1 MKIIIVGAG
10 EVGFNIAQ
18 RLSEENHDVVVID
31 KDQNKINHIQTV
43 IDVQAIVGSGT
54 SPSILTEAGIRET
67 DIIVAATDSD
77 EANLIACFY
86 AQYLTDYITKIARV
100 RNPDYMEHTEIFKQD
115 FLNIDLIIN
124 PQSEMVNSMLKLM
137 EVPEASEVIDFV
149 DGRIK
154 LIGITIKEDS
164 HLVGR
169 KLSSFQDFEHAL
181 LVGVIVRGEEVIIPS
196 GQDTIQSKDLLY
208 CVTHRDEISTLFGLL
223 NVREGG
229 GLHRIVIVGGGTT
242 GLALAMSLDKT
253 NINTKI
259 IEKDSQRCLELAEK
273 LAKVIVLNG
282 DGTDRDFL
290 TEENIADVDVMVV
303 ITGDEENNVLISLLG
318 KALGAKKTV
327 TRIGKL
333 SYIPLVSAIGID
345 TVVSPRL
352 SAIRAILQFIRKGKV
367 VCVAPLKAEAAEA
380 IEFEALETSD
390 IVNTPLSKVKFPKE
404 AIVGAI
410 VRGEEIIIPR
420 GHNMIK
426 PHDHLIIFA
435 LKGAIPKL
443 EKLFTV
449 KLEYF

>member
-1 MKIIIVGAG
+1 MKIIIIGAG

-31 KDQNKINHIQTV
+31 KDQNKINHLQTV

-54 SPSILTEAGIRET
+54 SPSILQEAGIKES

-86 AQYLTDYITKIARV
+86 AQHLTDYITKIARV
-100 RNPDYMEHTEIFKQD
+100 RNPDYMEQSDVFKSD
-115 FLNIDLIIN
+115 VLNIDLIIN
-124 PQSEMVNSMLKLM
+124 PQSEMVSSMLKLI
-137 EVPEASEVIDFV
+137 EVPEASEVLDFV
-149 DGRIK
+149 NGKVK
-154 LIGITIKEDS
+154 LIGVTIKEDS
-164 HLVGR
+164 PLVGR
-169 KLSSFQDFEHAL
+169 KLSSFQDVEQVL
-181 LVGVIVRGEEVIIPS
+181 LVGVIIRGEEVIIPS
-196 GQDTIQSKDLLY
+196 GKDIIRPNDLLY
-208 CVTHRDEISTLFGLL
+208 CVTRKEEISTIFRLL
-223 NVREGG
+223 NVRES
-229 GLHRIVIVGGGTT
+229 GLGRVVIVGGGTT
-242 GLALAMSLDKT
+242 GLALATSLDKT

-273 LAKVIVLNG
+273 LEKVVVLNG

-290 TEENIADVDVMVV
+290 LEENIADVDLMVV
-303 ITGDEENNVLISLLG
+303 ITADEETNVLISLLG

-352 SAIRAILQFIRKGKV
+352 SAIRAILQYIRKGKV
-367 VCVAPLKAEAAEA
+367 VCVAPLKGEAAEV

-390 IVNTPLSKVKFPKE
+390 IVNTPLSEVKFPKE

-410 VRGEEIIIPR
+410 VRDEEIIIPR

>member
-31 KDQNKINHIQTV
+31 KDQNKINHLQTV

-54 SPSILTEAGIRET
+54 SPSILQEAGIKES

-77 EANLIACFY
+77 EANLVACFY
-86 AQYLTDYITKIARV
+86 AQHLTDYITKIARV
-100 RNPDYMEHTEIFKQD
+100 RNPDYMEHSDMFKTD

-124 PQSEMVNSMLKLM
+124 PQSEMVSSMLKLM
-137 EVPEASEVIDFV
+137 EVPEASEVLDFV
-149 DGRIK
+149 NGKVK
-154 LIGITIKEDS
+154 LIGVTIKEDS
-164 HLVGR
+164 PLVGR
-169 KLSSFQDFEHAL
+169 KLSSFQDVEEVL
-181 LVGVIVRGEEVIIPS
+181 LVGVIIRGEEVIIPT
-196 GQDTIQSKDLLY
+196 GQDVIQPNDLLY
-208 CVTHRDEISTLFGLL
+208 CVTRKEEISTIFRLL
-223 NVREGG
+223 NVREGELG
-229 GLHRIVIVGGGTT
+229 RVVIVGGGTT
-242 GLALAMSLDKT
+242 GLALATSLDKT

-259 IEKDSQRCLELAEK
+259 IEKDSQRCLELADKLEK
-273 LAKVIVLNG
+273 VVVLNG

-290 TEENIADVDVMVV
+290 LEENAADVDLMVV
-303 ITGDEENNVLISLLG
+303 ITGEEETNVLISLLG

-327 TRIGKL
+327 TRIGKF
-333 SYIPLVSAIGID
+333 SYLPLVSAIGID

-352 SAIRAILQFIRKGKV
+352 SAIRAILQYIRKGKV
-367 VCVAPLKAEAAEA
+367 VCVAPLKGEAAEA

-390 IVNTPLSKVKFPKE
+390 IVNTPLSEIKFPKE

>member
-1 MKIIIVGAG
+1 MKIIIIGAG

-18 RLSEENHDVVVID
+18 RLSEENHDVVVIE
-31 KDQNKINHIQTV
+31 KDPNKIRHIQNV
-43 IDVQAIVGSGT
+43 IDVQAILGSGT
-54 SPSILTEAGIRET
+54 NPSILNEAGIKES

-77 EANLIACFY
+77 EVNIIACFY

-100 RNPDYMEHTEIFKQD
+100 RNPDYMEHREIFDQD

-124 PQSEMVNSMLKLM
+124 PESEMVASMLRLT
-137 EVPEASEVIDFV
+137 EVPAASEVIDFV

-154 LIGITIKEDS
+154 LIGITIKDDS
-164 HLVGR
+164 PLVGR
-169 KLSSFQDFEHAL
+169 KLSSFTDLEHIIL
-181 LVGVIVRGEEVIIPS
+181 IGVIVRGEEVIIPK
-196 GQDTIQSKDLLY
+196 GQDTIQPNDLIY
-208 CVTHRDEISTLFGLL
+208 CVTRREEVPNIFRLL
-223 NVREGG
+223 NLREE
-229 GLHRIVIVGGGTT
+229 GLSRLMIVGGGET
-242 GLALAMSLDKT
+242 GLALATSLDKT
-253 NINTKI
+253 AINTKI
-259 IEKDSQRCLELAEK
+259 IERDGQRCLELAEK
-273 LAKVIVLNG
+273 LKNVVVLNG
-282 DGTDRDFL
+282 DGTDREL
-290 TEENIADVDVMVV
+290 LMEENVADVDIMVV

-352 SAIRAILQFIRKGKV
+352 SAIRAILQHIRKGKV
-367 VCVAPLKAEAAEA
+367 ICVAPLKGEGAEV

-390 IVNTPLSKVKFPKE
+390 IVNTPLSKVRFPKE
-404 AIVGAI
+404 ALVGAI
-410 VRGEEIIIPR
+410 VRGEEVIIPR

-426 PHDHLIIFA
+426 PHDHLVIFA

>member
-1 MKIIIVGAG
+1 MKIIIIGAG

-31 KDQNKINHIQTV
+31 KDQNKINHLQTV

-54 SPSILTEAGIRET
+54 SPSILQEGGIKES

-86 AQYLTDYITKIARV
+86 AQHLTEYITKIARV
-100 RNPDYMEHTEIFKQD
+100 RNPDYMEQSDVFKTD
-115 FLNIDLIIN
+115 ALNIDLIIN
-124 PQSEMVNSMLKLM
+124 PQSEMVSSMLKLM
-137 EVPEASEVIDFV
+137 EVPEASEVLDFV
-149 DGRIK
+149 NGKVK
-154 LIGITIKEDS
+154 LIGVTVREDS
-164 HLVGR
+164 PLVGR
-169 KLSSFQDFEHAL
+169 KLASFQDVEEVL
-181 LVGVIVRGEEVIIPS
+181 LIGVIIRGEEVIIPS
-196 GQDTIQSKDLLY
+196 GKDVIQTNDLLY
-208 CVTHRDEISTLFGLL
+208 CVTRKEEISTIFRLL
-223 NVREGG
+223 DVRES
-229 GLHRIVIVGGGTT
+229 GLGRIVIVGGGTT
-242 GLALAMSLDKT
+242 GLALATSLDKT

-259 IEKDSQRCLELAEK
+259 IERDSQRCLELAEK
-273 LAKVIVLNG
+273 LEKVVVLNG

-290 TEENIADVDVMVV
+290 LEENIADVDLMVV
-303 ITGDEENNVLISLLG
+303 ITGDEETNVLISLLG

-352 SAIRAILQFIRKGKV
+352 SAIRAILQYIRKGKV
-367 VCVAPLKAEAAEA
+367 VCVAPLKGETAEV

-390 IVNTPLSKVKFPKE
+390 IVNTPLSEVKFPKE
-404 AIVGAI
+404 SIVGAI
-410 VRGEEIIIPR
+410 VRDEEIIIPR
-420 GHNMIK
+420 GHNVIK

>member
-31 KDQNKINHIQTV
+31 KDQSKINHIQTV

-54 SPSILTEAGIRET
+54 SPSVLTEAGIRET

-77 EANLIACFY
+77 EANLIACLY

-124 PQSEMVNSMLKLM
+124 PQSEMVNSMLKLI

-164 HLVGR
+164 PLVGR

-181 LVGVIVRGEEVIIPS
+181 LIGVIVRGEEVIIPS
-196 GQDTIQSKDLLY
+196 GQDTIQPKDLVY
-208 CVTHRDEISTLFGLL
+208 CVTRRDEISTLFGLL
-223 NVREGG
+223 NVREE

-259 IEKDSQRCLELAEK
+259 IEKDSERCLELAEK
-273 LAKVIVLNG
+273 LEKVVVLNG

-303 ITGDEENNVLISLLG
+303 ITGDEGNNVLISLLG

-327 TRIGKL
+327 TRIEKL

-367 VCVAPLKAEAAEA
+367 VCVAPLKAEVAEV

-390 IVNTPLSKVKFPKE
+390 IVNTPLAEVKFPKE

>member
-1 MKIIIVGAG
+1 MKIIIIGAG
-10 EVGFNIAQ
+10 DVGFNIAQ
-18 RLSEENHDVVVID
+18 RLSEESHDVVMIE
-31 KDQNKINHIQTV
+31 KDPVKIRHIQNV
-43 IDVQAIVGSGT
+43 IDVQAILGSGT
-54 SPSILTEAGIRET
+54 NPTILKEAGINDS
-67 DIIVAATDSD
+67 DIIVAATDND

-86 AQYLTDYITKIARV
+86 AQHLTDYITKIARV
-100 RNPDYMEHTEIFKQD
+100 RNPDYMAHREIFNQD

-124 PQSEMVNSMLKLM
+124 PQSEMVNSMLKLTEM
-137 EVPEASEVIDFV
+137 PVASEIIDFV
-149 DGRIK
+149 EGRVK

-164 HLVGR
+164 PLVGR
-169 KLSSFQDFEHAL
+169 KLSSFSEYDHMIL
-181 LVGVIVRGEEVIIPS
+181 IGVIIRGERVIVPR
-196 GQDTIQSKDLLY
+196 GHDTIQANDLIY
-208 CVTHRDEISTLFGLL
+208 CVTQKDDIPNIFQLMNRREEGLSR
-223 NVREGG
+223 VM
-229 GLHRIVIVGGGTT
+229 IVGGGET
-242 GLALAMSLDKT
+242 GLALAESLDRT

-259 IEKDSQRCLELAEK
+259 IEKDGQRCLELAET
-273 LAKVIVLNG
+273 LEKVVVLNG
-282 DGTDRDFL
+282 DATDRDFL
-290 TEENIADVDVMVV
+290 LEENVSDVDIMVV
-303 ITGDEENNVLISLLG
+303 LTGDEENNVLISLLG

-327 TRIGKL
+327 TKIGKL

-367 VCVAPLKAEAAEA
+367 VSVAPLKGEGAEV

-390 IVNTPLSKVKFPKE
+390 VVNTPLSELKFPKE

-410 VRGEEIIIPR
+410 VRDNEIIIPR

-435 LKGAIPKL
+435 MKGAIPKL

>member
-10 EVGFNIAQ
+10 EVGFTIAQ
-18 RLSEENHDVVVID
+18 RLSEENHDVVVIEM
-31 KDQNKINHIQTV
+31 DQNKVRQIQSV
-43 IDVQAIVGSGT
+43 IDVQAILGSGT
-54 SPSILTEAGIRET
+54 SPSVLQEAGIKES

-86 AQYLTDYITKIARV
+86 AQHLTDYITKIARIK
-100 RNPDYMEHTEIFKQD
+100 NPEYMKHKEIFRQD

-124 PQSEMVNSMLKLM
+124 PKSEMVASMLRLM
-137 EVPEASEVIDFV
+137 EVPWACEVIDFV

-154 LIGITIKEDS
+154 LIGITIEDNS
-164 HLVGR
+164 PVLGR
-169 KLSSFQDFEHAL
+169 TLSSLNDYQHAI
-181 LVGVIVRGEEVIIPS
+181 LVGVIVRGEKVMIPG
-196 GQDTIQSKDLLY
+196 GQDTIQPNDLIY
-208 CVTHRDEISTLFGLL
+208 CVARREETPHIFRLL
-223 NVREGG
+223 NLREE
-229 GLHRIVIVGGGTT
+229 GLSRVIIVGGGET
-242 GLALAMSLDKT
+242 GLDLATSLETT

-259 IEKDSQRCLELAEK
+259 IEKDGQRCLELAEK
-273 LAKVIVLNG
+273 LEKVVVLNG
-282 DGTDRDFL
+282 DGTDREFL
-290 TEENIADVDVMVV
+290 MEENVADVDIMVV
-303 ITGDEENNVLISLLG
+303 LTGDEESNVLISLLG

-333 SYIPLVSAIGID
+333 GYIPLVSAIGID

-352 SAIRAILQFIRKGKV
+352 SAIRTILQYIRKGKV
-367 VCVAPLKAEAAEA
+367 ISEAPLKGEGAEV
-380 IEFEALETSD
+380 IEVEALETSD
-390 IVNTPLSKVKFPKE
+390 IVNIPLSKVKFPKE

>member
-1 MKIIIVGAG
+1 MKIIIIGAG

-31 KDQNKINHIQTV
+31 KDQNKINHLQTV

-54 SPSILTEAGIRET
+54 SPSILQEVGIKES

-86 AQYLTDYITKIARV
+86 AQHLTDYITKIARV
-100 RNPDYMEHTEIFKQD
+100 RNPDYMEQSDVFKTD
-115 FLNIDLIIN
+115 ALNIDLIIN
-124 PQSEMVNSMLKLM
+124 PQSEMVGSMLKLM
-137 EVPEASEVIDFV
+137 EVPEASEVLDFV
-149 DGRIK
+149 NGKVK
-154 LIGITIKEDS
+154 LIGVTVKEDS
-164 HLVGR
+164 PLVGR
-169 KLSSFQDFEHAL
+169 KLASFQDVEEVL
-181 LVGVIVRGEEVIIPS
+181 LVGVIIRGEEVIIPS
-196 GQDTIQSKDLLY
+196 GKDVIQPNDLLY
-208 CVTHRDEISTLFGLL
+208 CVTRKEEISTVFRLL
-223 NVREGG
+223 NVREA
-229 GLHRIVIVGGGTT
+229 GLGRIVIVGGGTT
-242 GLALAMSLDKT
+242 GLALATSLDKT

-273 LAKVIVLNG
+273 LEKVVVLNG

-290 TEENIADVDVMVV
+290 LEENIADADLMVV
-303 ITGDEENNVLISLLG
+303 ITGDEETNVLISLLG

-352 SAIRAILQFIRKGKV
+352 SAIRAILQYIRKGKV
-367 VCVAPLKAEAAEA
+367 VCVAPLKGETAEV

-390 IVNTPLSKVKFPKE
+390 IVNTPLSEVKFPKE

-410 VRGEEIIIPR
+410 VRDEEIIIPR

-449 KLEYF
+449 KLEFF

>member
-1 MKIIIVGAG
+1 MKIIIIGAG

-31 KDQNKINHIQTV
+31 KDQNKINHLQTV

-54 SPSILTEAGIRET
+54 SPSILQEAGIKES

-86 AQYLTDYITKIARV
+86 AQHLTDYITKIARV
-100 RNPDYMEHTEIFKQD
+100 RNPDYMEQSDVFKTEA
-115 FLNIDLIIN
+115 LNIDLLIN
-124 PQSEMVNSMLKLM
+124 PQSEMVGSMLKLM
-137 EVPEASEVIDFV
+137 EVPEASEVLDFV
-149 DGRIK
+149 NGKVK
-154 LIGITIKEDS
+154 LIGVTVKEDS
-164 HLVGR
+164 PLVGR
-169 KLSSFQDFEHAL
+169 KLASFQDVEEVL
-181 LVGVIVRGEEVIIPS
+181 LVGVIIRGEEVIIPS
-196 GQDTIQSKDLLY
+196 GKDVIQPNDLLY
-208 CVTHRDEISTLFGLL
+208 CVTRKEEISRVFRLL
-223 NVREGG
+223 NVREA
-229 GLHRIVIVGGGTT
+229 GLGRIVIVGGGTT
-242 GLALAMSLDKT
+242 GLALATSLDKT

-273 LAKVIVLNG
+273 LEKVVVLNG

-290 TEENIADVDVMVV
+290 LEENIADVDLMVV
-303 ITGDEENNVLISLLG
+303 ITGEEETNVLISLLG

-352 SAIRAILQFIRKGKV
+352 SAIRAILQYIRKGKV
-367 VCVAPLKAEAAEA
+367 VCVAPLKGETAEV

-390 IVNTPLSKVKFPKE
+390 IVNTPLSEVKFPKE

-410 VRGEEIIIPR
+410 VRDGEIIIPR

-435 LKGAIPKL
+435 LKGEIPKL

>member
-10 EVGFNIAQ
+10 EVGFTIAQ
-18 RLSEENHDVVVID
+18 RLSEENHDVVVIEM
-31 KDQNKINHIQTV
+31 DQNKVRQIQSV
-43 IDVQAIVGSGT
+43 IDVQAILGSGT
-54 SPSILTEAGIRET
+54 SPSVLQEAGIKES

-86 AQYLTDYITKIARV
+86 AQHLTDYITKIARIK
-100 RNPDYMEHTEIFKQD
+100 NPEYMKHREIFRQD

-124 PQSEMVNSMLKLM
+124 PKSEMVASMLRLM
-137 EVPEASEVIDFV
+137 EVPWASEVIDFV

-154 LIGITIKEDS
+154 LIGITIEDNS
-164 HLVGR
+164 PVLGR
-169 KLSSFQDFEHAL
+169 TLSSLNDYQHAI
-181 LVGVIVRGEEVIIPS
+181 LVGVIVRGEKVMIPG
-196 GQDTIQSKDLLY
+196 GQDTIQPNDLIY
-208 CVTHRDEISTLFGLL
+208 CVARREETPHIFRLL
-223 NVREGG
+223 NLREE
-229 GLHRIVIVGGGTT
+229 GLSRVIIVGGGET
-242 GLALAMSLDKT
+242 GLALATSLDTT

-259 IEKDSQRCLELAEK
+259 IEKDGQRCLELAEK
-273 LAKVIVLNG
+273 LEKVVVLNG
-282 DGTDRDFL
+282 DGTDREFL
-290 TEENIADVDVMVV
+290 MEENVADVDIMVV
-303 ITGDEENNVLISLLG
+303 LTGDEESNVLISLLG

-352 SAIRAILQFIRKGKV
+352 SAIRTILQYIRKGKV
-367 VCVAPLKAEAAEA
+367 ISEAPLKGEGAEV
-380 IEFEALETSD
+380 IEVEALETSD
-390 IVNTPLSKVKFPKE
+390 IVNIPLSKVKFPKD

>member
-1 MKIIIVGAG
+1 MKIIIIGAG

-31 KDQNKINHIQTV
+31 KDQNKINHLQTV

-54 SPSILTEAGIRET
+54 SPSILQEAGIKES

-86 AQYLTDYITKIARV
+86 AQHLTDYITKIARV
-100 RNPDYMEHTEIFKQD
+100 RNPDYMEQSDVFKTD
-115 FLNIDLIIN
+115 ALNIDLLIN
-124 PQSEMVNSMLKLM
+124 PQSEMVGSMLKLM
-137 EVPEASEVIDFV
+137 EVPEASEVLDFV
-149 DGRIK
+149 NGKVK
-154 LIGITIKEDS
+154 LIGVTVKEDS
-164 HLVGR
+164 PLVGR
-169 KLSSFQDFEHAL
+169 KLASFQDVEEVL
-181 LVGVIVRGEEVIIPS
+181 LVGVIIRGEEVIIPS
-196 GQDTIQSKDLLY
+196 GKDVIQPNDLLY
-208 CVTHRDEISTLFGLL
+208 CVTRKEEISTIFRLL
-223 NVREGG
+223 NVSEA
-229 GLHRIVIVGGGTT
+229 GLGRVFIVGGGTT
-242 GLALAMSLDKT
+242 GLALATSLDKT

-273 LAKVIVLNG
+273 LEKVVVLNG
-282 DGTDRDFL
+282 DGADRDFL
-290 TEENIADVDVMVV
+290 LEENIADVDLMVV
-303 ITGDEENNVLISLLG
+303 ITGEEETNVLISLLG

-352 SAIRAILQFIRKGKV
+352 SAIRAILQYIRKGKV
-367 VCVAPLKAEAAEA
+367 VCVAPLKGEAAEV

-390 IVNTPLSKVKFPKE
+390 IVNTPLSEVKFPKE

-410 VRGEEIIIPR
+410 VRDEEIIIPR

>member
-1 MKIIIVGAG
+1 MKIIIIGAG

-18 RLSEENHDVVVID
+18 RLSEENHDVVVIE
-31 KDQNKINHIQTV
+31 KDPNKIRHIQNV
-43 IDVQAIVGSGT
+43 IDVQAILGSGT
-54 SPSILTEAGIRET
+54 NASTLGEAGIKES

-77 EANLIACFY
+77 EVNLIACFY

-100 RNPDYMEHTEIFKQD
+100 RNPDYMEHREVFNQD
-115 FLNIDLIIN
+115 FLNIDLLIN
-124 PQSEMVNSMLKLM
+124 PESEMVASMLRLT
-137 EVPEASEVIDFV
+137 EVPVASEVIDFV

-154 LIGITIKEDS
+154 LIGITIKDDS
-164 HLVGR
+164 PLVGR
-169 KLSSFQDFEHAL
+169 KLSSFTDLEHIIL
-181 LVGVIVRGEEVIIPS
+181 IGVIVRGEAVIIPK
-196 GQDTIQSKDLLY
+196 GQDTIQANDLIY
-208 CVTHRDEISTLFGLL
+208 CVTRREEVPNIFRLL
-223 NVREGG
+223 NLREE
-229 GLHRIVIVGGGTT
+229 GLSRIMIVGGGET
-242 GLALAMSLDKT
+242 GLALATSLDT
-253 NINTKI
+253 TTINTKI
-259 IEKDSQRCLELAEK
+259 IERDGQRCLELAEK
-273 LAKVIVLNG
+273 LENVVVLNG
-282 DGTDRDFL
+282 DGTDREL
-290 TEENIADVDVMVV
+290 LMEENVADVDIMVAV
-303 ITGDEENNVLISLLG
+303 TGDEENNVLISLLG

-352 SAIRAILQFIRKGKV
+352 SVIRAILQYIRKGKV
-367 VCVAPLKAEAAEA
+367 ICVAPLKGEGAEA

-410 VRGEEIIIPR
+410 VRGEEVIIPR
-420 GHNMIK
+420 GHNVIK

>member
-1 MKIIIVGAG
+1 MKIIIIGAG

-31 KDQNKINHIQTV
+31 KDQNKINHLQTV

-54 SPSILTEAGIRET
+54 SPSILQEAGIKES

-86 AQYLTDYITKIARV
+86 AQHLTDYITKIARV
-100 RNPDYMEHTEIFKQD
+100 RNPDYMEQSDVFKSD
-115 FLNIDLIIN
+115 VLNIDLIIN
-124 PQSEMVNSMLKLM
+124 PQSEMVSSMLKLI
-137 EVPEASEVIDFV
+137 EVPEASEVLDFV
-149 DGRIK
+149 NGKVK
-154 LIGITIKEDS
+154 LIGVTIKEDS
-164 HLVGR
+164 PLVGR
-169 KLSSFQDFEHAL
+169 KLSSFQDVEQVL
-181 LVGVIVRGEEVIIPS
+181 LVGVIIRGEEVIIPS
-196 GQDTIQSKDLLY
+196 GKDVIQPNDLLY
-208 CVTHRDEISTLFGLL
+208 CVTRKEEISTIFRLL
-223 NVREGG
+223 NVREA
-229 GLHRIVIVGGGTT
+229 GLGRVVIVGGGTT
-242 GLALAMSLDKT
+242 GLALATSLDKT
-253 NINTKI
+253 SINTKI

-273 LAKVIVLNG
+273 LQKVVVLNG

-290 TEENIADVDVMVV
+290 LEENIADVDLMVV
-303 ITGDEENNVLISLLG
+303 ITADEETNVLISLLG

-352 SAIRAILQFIRKGKV
+352 SAIRAILQYIRKGKV
-367 VCVAPLKAEAAEA
+367 VCVAPLKGEAAEV

-390 IVNTPLSKVKFPKE
+390 IVNTPLSEVKFPKE

-410 VRGEEIIIPR
+410 VRDEEIIIPR

-449 KLEYF
+449 KLEFF

>member
-1 MKIIIVGAG
+1 MKIIIIGAG

-18 RLSEENHDVVVID
+18 RLSEENHDVVVIE
-31 KDQNKINHIQTV
+31 KDPNKISHIQNV
-43 IDVQAIVGSGT
+43 IDVQAVLGSGT
-54 SPSILTEAGIRET
+54 NPSILNEAGIKES

-77 EANLIACFY
+77 EANLIACFF
-86 AQYLTDYITKIARV
+86 AQHLTDYITKIARV
-100 RNPDYMEHTEIFKQD
+100 KNPDYMKHREIFNQD

-124 PQSEMVNSMLKLM
+124 PQSEMVASMLKLM
-137 EVPEASEVIDFV
+137 EVPGASEVIDFV

-154 LIGITIKEDS
+154 LIGITIKNNS
-164 HLVGR
+164 PLIGQ
-169 KLSSFQDFEHAL
+169 KLSSFNDYSQAI
-181 LVGVIVRGEEVIIPS
+181 LVGVIVRGEKVIIPG
-196 GQDTIQSKDLLY
+196 GQDTIQPNDLIY
-208 CVTHRDEISTLFGLL
+208 FVAHREETPNIFRLL
-223 NVREGG
+223 NLREEGLSRVIIIGG
-229 GLHRIVIVGGGTT
+229 GET
-242 GLALAMSLDKT
+242 GLALATSLDTT

-273 LAKVIVLNG
+273 LKKVVVLNG
-282 DGTDRDFL
+282 DGADREFL
-290 TEENIADVDVMVV
+290 IEENIADVDILVV
-303 ITGDEENNVLISLLG
+303 ITEDDENNVLISLLG

-352 SAIRAILQFIRKGKV
+352 SAIKTILQYIRKGKV
-367 VCVAPLKAEAAEA
+367 ICVAPLKGEGAEA

-390 IVNTPLSKVKFPKE
+390 IVNIPLSKVKFPKE
-404 AIVGAI
+404 AIIGAI
-410 VRGEEIIIPR
+410 VRGEEIIIPK

>member
-1 MKIIIVGAG
+1 MKIIIIGAG

-31 KDQNKINHIQTV
+31 KDQNKINHLQTV

-54 SPSILTEAGIRET
+54 SPSILQEAGIKES

-86 AQYLTDYITKIARV
+86 AQHLTDYITKIARV
-100 RNPDYMEHTEIFKQD
+100 RNPDYMEQSDVFKSD
-115 FLNIDLIIN
+115 ALNIDLLIN
-124 PQSEMVNSMLKLM
+124 PQSEMVGSMLRLM
-137 EVPEASEVIDFV
+137 EVPEASEVLDFV
-149 DGRIK
+149 NGRVK
-154 LIGITIKEDS
+154 LIGVTVKEDS
-164 HLVGR
+164 PLVGR
-169 KLSSFQDFEHAL
+169 KLASFQDVEEVL
-181 LVGVIVRGEEVIIPS
+181 LIGIIIRGEEVIIPS
-196 GQDTIQSKDLLY
+196 GQDVIQPNDLLY
-208 CVTHRDEISTLFGLL
+208 CVTRKEEISTVFRLL
-223 NVREGG
+223 NVREA
-229 GLHRIVIVGGGTT
+229 GLGRVVIIGGGTT
-242 GLALAMSLDKT
+242 GLALATSLDKT
-253 NINTKI
+253 TINAKI

-273 LAKVIVLNG
+273 LEKVVVLNG

-290 TEENIADVDVMVV
+290 LEENIADVDLMVV
-303 ITGDEENNVLISLLG
+303 ITGDEESNVLISLLG

-352 SAIRAILQFIRKGKV
+352 SAIRAILQYIRKGKV
-367 VCVAPLKAEAAEA
+367 ICVAPLKIEAAEV

-390 IVNTPLSKVKFPKE
+390 IVNTPLSEVKFPKE

-410 VRGEEIIIPR
+410 VRDQEIIIPR

>member
-1 MKIIIVGAG
+1 MKIIIIGAG
-10 EVGFNIAQ
+10 DVGFNIAQ
-18 RLSEENHDVVVID
+18 RLSEENHDVVVIE
-31 KDQNKINHIQTV
+31 KDPNKIRYIQSV
-43 IDVQAIVGSGT
+43 IDVQAILGSGT
-54 SPSILTEAGIRET
+54 NPSTLQEAGIKES
-67 DIIVAATDSD
+67 DILVAATDID

-86 AQYLTDYITKIARV
+86 AQYLTGYITKIARV
-100 RNPDYMEHTEIFKQD
+100 RNPDYMKYREIFNQD
-115 FLNIDLIIN
+115 FLHIDHIIN
-124 PQSEMVNSMLKLM
+124 PQSEMVASMLRLTELPM
-137 EVPEASEVIDFV
+137 ASDVLDFD
-149 DGRIK
+149 DGKIK
-154 LIGITIKEDS
+154 LIGITIKENS
-164 HLVGR
+164 PLVGKR
-169 KLSSFQDFEHAL
+169 LSSFTDYENIIL
-181 LVGVIVRGEEVIIPS
+181 IGVIIRGEKVIIPK
-196 GQDTIQSKDLLY
+196 GQDTIQPNDLIY
-208 CVTHRDEISTLFGLL
+208 CVTHREEISKLFKLL
-223 NVREGG
+223 DIKEGG
-229 GLHRIVIVGGGTT
+229 LRRVVIIGGGET
-242 GLALAMSLDKT
+242 GLALAESLDKS

-259 IEKDSQRCLELAEK
+259 IEKEGQRCVELAEN
-273 LAKVIVLNG
+273 LEKVVVLNG

-290 TEENIADVDVMVV
+290 KEENIEDADIVVV
-303 ITGDEENNVLISLLG
+303 ITGDEENNVLISLLA

-367 VCVAPLKAEAAEA
+367 ISVAPLKGESAEV

-390 IVNTPLSKVKFPKE
+390 IVNKPLSELNFPKE

-420 GHNMIK
+420 GHNTIK
-426 PHDHLIIFA
+426 PHDRLIIFA

>member
-1 MKIIIVGAG
+1 MKIIIIGAG

-31 KDQNKINHIQTV
+31 KDQNKINHLQTV

-54 SPSILTEAGIRET
+54 SPSILHEAGIKES

-77 EANLIACFY
+77 EANLIACLY
-86 AQYLTDYITKIARV
+86 AQHLTDYITKIARV
-100 RNPDYMEHTEIFKQD
+100 RNPDYIENGDIFKTD
-115 FLNIDLIIN
+115 VLNIDLIIN
-124 PQSEMVNSMLKLM
+124 PQSEMVAAMLKLM
-137 EVPEASEVIDFV
+137 EVPEASEVLDFV
-149 DGRIK
+149 NGKVK
-154 LIGITIKEDS
+154 LIGVTVKENS
-164 HLVGR
+164 PLVGR
-169 KLSSFQDFEHAL
+169 KLSSFQDVEQVL
-181 LVGVIVRGEEVIIPS
+181 LVGIIIRGEEVIIPG
-196 GQDTIQSKDLLY
+196 GQDVIQPNDLLY
-208 CVTHRDEISTLFGLL
+208 CVTRKEEISTIFRLL
-223 NVREGG
+223 NIREGG
-229 GLHRIVIVGGGTT
+229 LGRVVIVGGGTT
-242 GLALAMSLDKT
+242 GLALATSLDKT

-273 LAKVIVLNG
+273 LEKVVVLNG

-290 TEENIADVDVMVV
+290 LEENIADVDLMVV
-303 ITGDEENNVLISLLG
+303 ITGDEETNVLISLLG

-352 SAIRAILQFIRKGKV
+352 SAIRAILQYIRKGKV
-367 VCVAPLKAEAAEA
+367 VCVAPLKGEAAEV

-390 IVNTPLSKVKFPKE
+390 IVNTPLSEVKFPKE

-435 LKGAIPKL
+435 LQGAIPKL

>member
-1 MKIIIVGAG
+1 MKIIIIGAG

-18 RLSEENHDVVVID
+18 RLSEENHDVVVIE
-31 KDQNKINHIQTV
+31 KDPNKIRHIQNV
-43 IDVQAIVGSGT
+43 IDVQAILGSGT
-54 SPSILTEAGIRET
+54 NASTLGEAGIKES

-77 EANLIACFY
+77 EVNLIACFY

-100 RNPDYMEHTEIFKQD
+100 RNPDYMEHREIFNQD
-115 FLNIDLIIN
+115 FLNIDLLIN
-124 PQSEMVNSMLKLM
+124 PESEMVASMLRLT
-137 EVPEASEVIDFV
+137 EVPVASEVIDFV
-149 DGRIK
+149 DGRVK
-154 LIGITIKEDS
+154 LIGITIKDDS
-164 HLVGR
+164 PLVGR
-169 KLSSFQDFEHAL
+169 KLSSFTDLEHIIL
-181 LVGVIVRGEEVIIPS
+181 IGVIVRGEEVIIPK
-196 GQDTIQSKDLLY
+196 GQDTIQANDLIY
-208 CVTHRDEISTLFGLL
+208 CVTRREEVPNIFRLL
-223 NVREGG
+223 NLREE
-229 GLHRIVIVGGGTT
+229 GLSRLMIVGGGET
-242 GLALAMSLDKT
+242 GLALATSLDT
-253 NINTKI
+253 TTINTKI
-259 IEKDSQRCLELAEK
+259 IERDGQRCLELAEK
-273 LAKVIVLNG
+273 LENVVVLNG
-282 DGTDRDFL
+282 DGTDREL
-290 TEENIADVDVMVV
+290 LMEENVADVDIMVAV
-303 ITGDEENNVLISLLG
+303 TGDEENNVLISLLG

-352 SAIRAILQFIRKGKV
+352 SAIRTILQYIRKGKV
-367 VCVAPLKAEAAEA
+367 IRVAPLKGEGAEA

-410 VRGEEIIIPR
+410 VRGEEVIIPR
-420 GHNMIK
+420 GHNTIK

>member
-1 MKIIIVGAG
+1 MKVIIIGAG

-18 RLSEENHDVVVID
+18 RLSVENHDVVVIETD
-31 KDQNKINHIQTV
+31 PNKIRQIQNV
-43 IDVQAIVGSGT
+43 IDVQAILGSGT
-54 SPSILTEAGIRET
+54 SPSVLHEAGIKES

-77 EANLIACFY
+77 EVNLVACFY
-86 AQYLTDYITKIARV
+86 AQHLTDYITKIARIK
-100 RNPDYMEHTEIFKQD
+100 NPDYMKHREIFRQA
-115 FLNIDLIIN
+115 FLKIDLIIN
-124 PQSEMVNSMLKLM
+124 PKSEMVASMLRLM
-137 EVPEASEVIDFV
+137 EVPWASEVIDFV

-154 LIGITIKEDS
+154 LIGVTIKDNS
-164 HLVGR
+164 PLVGQR
-169 KLSSFQDFEHAL
+169 LSSFNDYEHRI
-181 LVGVIVRGEEVIIPS
+181 LVGVIVRGDQVIIPS
-196 GQDTIQSKDLLY
+196 GQDTIQPNDLVY
-208 CVTHRDEISTLFGLL
+208 YVTQREQIPNVFRLL
-223 NVREGG
+223 SLREEE
-229 GLHRIVIVGGGTT
+229 LSRVIIVGGGET
-242 GLALAMSLDKT
+242 GLALATSLDST

-273 LAKVIVLNG
+273 LEKVVVLNG
-282 DGTDRDFL
+282 DGTDREFL
-290 TEENIADVDVMVV
+290 MEENVADVDIMAVM
-303 ITGDEENNVLISLLG
+303 TGDEENNVLISLLG

-327 TRIGKL
+327 TKIGKL

-352 SAIRAILQFIRKGKV
+352 SAIRTILQYIRKGKV
-367 VCVAPLKAEAAEA
+367 ICVAPLKGEGAEA

-390 IVNTPLSKVKFPKE
+390 IVNIPLSRVKFPKGS
-404 AIVGAI
+404 ILGAI

-435 LKGAIPKL
+435 LKEAIPKL

>member
-1 MKIIIVGAG
+1 MKIIIIGAG

-31 KDQNKINHIQTV
+31 KGQNRINQLQTV

-54 SPSILTEAGIRET
+54 SPSILQEAGIKES

-86 AQYLTDYITKIARV
+86 AQHLTDYITKIARV
-100 RNPDYMEHTEIFKQD
+100 RNPDYMQQSDVFKTD
-115 FLNIDLIIN
+115 ALNIDLLIN
-124 PQSEMVNSMLKLM
+124 PQSEMVGSMLKLM
-137 EVPEASEVIDFV
+137 EVPEASEVLDFV
-149 DGRIK
+149 NGKVK
-154 LIGITIKEDS
+154 LIGVTVKEDS
-164 HLVGR
+164 PLVGR
-169 KLSSFQDFEHAL
+169 KLASFQDVEEVL
-181 LVGVIVRGEEVIIPS
+181 LVGVIIRGEEVIIPS
-196 GQDTIQSKDLLY
+196 GKDVIQPNDLLY
-208 CVTHRDEISTLFGLL
+208 CVTRKEEISTIFRLL
-223 NVREGG
+223 NVREA
-229 GLHRIVIVGGGTT
+229 GLGRIVIVGGGTT
-242 GLALAMSLDKT
+242 GLALATSLDKT

-273 LAKVIVLNG
+273 LEKVVVLNG

-290 TEENIADVDVMVV
+290 LEENIADVDLMVV
-303 ITGDEENNVLISLLG
+303 ITADEETNVLISLLG

-352 SAIRAILQFIRKGKV
+352 SAIRAILQYIRKGKV
-367 VCVAPLKAEAAEA
+367 VCVAPLKGETAEV

-390 IVNTPLSKVKFPKE
+390 IVNTPLSEVKFPKE
-404 AIVGAI
+404 AIIGAI
-410 VRGEEIIIPR
+410 VRDEEIIIPR

>member
-1 MKIIIVGAG
+1 MKIIIIGAG

-31 KDQNKINHIQTV
+31 KDQNKINHLQTV

-54 SPSILTEAGIRET
+54 SPSILQEAGIKES

-86 AQYLTDYITKIARV
+86 AQHLTDYITKIARV
-100 RNPDYMEHTEIFKQD
+100 RNPDYMEQSDVFKTEA
-115 FLNIDLIIN
+115 LNIDLIIN
-124 PQSEMVNSMLKLM
+124 PQSEMVGSMLKLM
-137 EVPEASEVIDFV
+137 EVPEASEVLDFV
-149 DGRIK
+149 NGKVK
-154 LIGITIKEDS
+154 LIGVTVREDS
-164 HLVGR
+164 PLVGR
-169 KLSSFQDFEHAL
+169 KLASFQDVEEVL
-181 LVGVIVRGEEVIIPS
+181 LVGVIIRGEEVIIPS
-196 GQDTIQSKDLLY
+196 GKDVIQPNDLLY
-208 CVTHRDEISTLFGLL
+208 CVTRKEEISTVFRLL
-223 NVREGG
+223 NVREA
-229 GLHRIVIVGGGTT
+229 GLGRVIIVGGGTT
-242 GLALAMSLDKT
+242 GLALATSLDKT

-273 LAKVIVLNG
+273 LEKVVVLNG

-290 TEENIADVDVMVV
+290 LEENIADVDLMVV
-303 ITGDEENNVLISLLG
+303 ITGEEETNVLISLLG

-352 SAIRAILQFIRKGKV
+352 SAIRAILQYIRKGKV
-367 VCVAPLKAEAAEA
+367 VCVAPLKGETAEV

-390 IVNTPLSKVKFPKE
+390 IVNTPLSEVKFPKE

-410 VRGEEIIIPR
+410 VRDEEIIIPR